1 MPRDIT
7 WVAYLTAMAREV
19 KDQFVHL
26 RGRKQR
32 KRAVARLYPLDRCE
46 HNRYRR
52 HLWTRICRRIVEEY
66 RAAKSPGRFRLDG
79 E

>member
-7 WVAYLTAMAREV
+7 WVAYLAAMARKV
-19 KDQFVHL
+19 RDQFVHL

-32 KRAVARLYPLDRCE
+32 KRAVARLYPLGRCE

-52 HLWTRICRRIVEEY
+52 HLWTRICRRIVEEH
-66 RAAKSPGRFRLDG
+66 RAGRRPGHFRLNA